1 MLIILCC
8 IYFKSASP
16 DGFKQDKPFV
26 AKLALAVPICQSIL
40 LHSKNKNTFISIIT
54 WQAGCW
60 FWNQICLKE
69 SNLKKKKK
77 AHNCQSYQ
85 RPRNYQF
92 WSRRFQTFILPLV
105 ALRFAQNNSQSSV
118 LHFLIFHTHSGGLQ
132 QAKLCG
138 LE

>member
-69 SNLKKKKK
+69 SNLKKKKHIIVNPIK
-77 AHNCQSYQ
+77 D
-85 RPRNYQF
+85 PG
-92 WSRRFQTFILPLV
+92 II
-105 ALRFAQNNSQSSV
+105 NSDPESSKH
-118 LHFLIFHTHSGGLQ
+118 LSSHSL
-132 QAKLCG
+132 L
-138 LE
+138 